1 MSDGPEKSDVPPG
14 RHTAEEDSEDSSQ
27 PANGDESEHATDDRA
42 ANSGLDSPDATD
54 QREQTE
60 PRVPS
65 EEELFENTEQPATE
79 QGQEQPAGEQEK
91 PATEQGKHYG
101 AQQQQEPKSVG
112 EMSFDERVTAADDAI
127 RKSKRGL
134 DPEQIL
140 EYTTD
145 RRSLAPH
152 VQLEWGVW
160 TSVYVVVLTLVFTFV
175 LGNLGVDPRVG
186 TLVLI
191 VLFITGIIW
200 VTLRYRKWVYQI
212 RADAIYLERGVVTHR
227 RSLVPYVRI
236 QHVDTRR
243 GVLERWLGL
252 STLVV
257 YTAGSRGADVSIPGL
272 EPDEARDLQQ
282 RVKELA
288 IEAEGGDAL

>member
-14 RHTAEEDSEDSSQ
+14 RRTAE
-27 PANGDESEHATDDRA
+27 DETEEPPDPESDEQTEEGETG
-42 ANSGLDSPDATD
+42 SGLDSPTGPD
-54 QREQTE
+54 Q
-60 PRVPS
+60 
-65 EEELFENTEQPATE
+65 EERDESADSTADELFDAFDREDDSVDSVGQQQPAIDREQPATE
-79 QGQEQPAGEQEK
+79 PETQEK
-91 PATEQGKHYG
+91 KPV
-101 AQQQQEPKSVG
+101 S
-112 EMSFDERVTAADDAI
+112 EMSFEERVTAADDAI
-127 RKSKRGL
+127 RKSRRGL
-134 DPEQIL
+134 DPETIL

-145 RRSLAPH
+145 RRSLSPQ

-160 TSVYVVVLTLVFTFV
+160 TSLYVVILTLVFTFI
-175 LGNLGVDPRVG
+175 LGNFGLDPRFG
-186 TLVLI
+186 TLFLI
-191 VLFITGIIW
+191 VLFITGVVW
-200 VTLRYRKWVYQI
+200 VSLRYRKWVYQV
-212 RADAIYLERGVVTHR
+212 RADSLYLERGVLTHR
-227 RSLVPYVRI
+227 RTLVPYVRI

>member
-14 RHTAEEDSEDSSQ
+14 RRTDEEDSSK
-27 PANGDESEHATDDRA
+27 PARGDEPEHHTDDRA
-42 ANSGLDSPDATD
+42 ANSGLDSPDTTD
-54 QREQTE
+54 QQERTE
-60 PRVPS
+60 TRVPS
-65 EEELFENTEQPATE
+65 EKELFDGVTEQPVSE
-79 QGQEQPAGEQEK
+79 QEQSAESQQHQEQK
-91 PATEQGKHYG
+91 PVT
-101 AQQQQEPKSVG
+101 
-112 EMSFDERVTAADDAI
+112 EMSFDERVAAAGDAI

-160 TSVYVVVLTLVFTFV
+160 TSVYVVVLTLVFTFI
-175 LGNLGVDPRVG
+175 LGNLGLDPRFG

-191 VLFITGIIW
+191 VLFITGVVW
-200 VTLRYRKWVYQI
+200 VILRYRKWVYQV
-212 RADAIYLERGVVTHR
+212 RADALYLERGVLTHR

>member
-14 RHTAEEDSEDSSQ
+14 RNTAAEDREDTSQ

-42 ANSGLDSPDATD
+42 ANSGLDSPEATD

-65 EEELFENTEQPATE
+65 EEELFEHTEQPKTEQKQEQLSTE
-79 QGQEQPAGEQEK
+79 QGQ
-91 PATEQGKHYG
+91 HSDV
-101 AQQQQEPKSVG
+101 QQQESKPVG

-145 RRSLAPH
+145 RRSLAPK

-160 TSVYVVVLTLVFTFV
+160 TSVYVVILTLVFTFV
-175 LGNLGVDPRVG
+175 LGNLGLDPRVG

-200 VTLRYRKWVYQI
+200 VTLRYRKWVYQV
-212 RADAIYLERGVVTHR
+212 RADAIYLERGVITHR

-272 EPDEARDLQQ
+272 EPEEARDLQQ

>member
-1 MSDGPEKSDVPPG
+1 MSDGPDQSDVPPG
-14 RHTAEEDSEDSSQ
+14 RHRVGEDETEPTP
-27 PANGDESEHATDDRA
+27 PASGDESEHQSDDQEANAGLESPEETDH
-42 ANSGLDSPDATD
+42 S
-54 QREQTE
+54 EQTE
-60 PRVPS
+60 PRLPS
-65 EEELFENTEQPATE
+65 EEELFAETSDQPASEWSTE
-79 QGQEQPAGEQEK
+79 SSISGQEQESVPQEQQEK
-91 PATEQGKHYG
+91 
-101 AQQQQEPKSVG
+101 KSVSA
-112 EMSFDERVTAADDAI
+112 MTFDERVAAAGEAI
-127 RKSKRGL
+127 QKSKRGL

-160 TSVYVVVLTLVFTFV
+160 TSVYVVVLTLVFTFI
-175 LGNLGVDPRVG
+175 LGNLGLDPRFG

-191 VLFITGIIW
+191 VLFITGVVW
-200 VTLRYRKWVYQI
+200 VILRYRKWVYQV
-212 RADAIYLERGVVTHR
+212 RADAIYLERGVLTHR

-272 EPDEARDLQQ
+272 EPEEARDLQQ